1 MSHPS
6 LFIDALQYNNW
17 SEEILKQINQGG
29 LSAVHVTICYH
40 EDFQEMVQNVVDWNR
55 RFEDFSSLIFLGRT
69 AADVVKAQK
78 EGRTA
83 IFFGFQNCS
92 PIEDNIGLVE
102 VCHQL
107 GARFMQLTYNNQSLL
122 GTGCYEENDPGIT
135 RMGKQVI
142 KEMNRVGLVVD
153 MSHSA
158 ERSTLEAIEISER
171 PIAITHANPTFWH
184 PALRNKS
191 NEVLKALGESGGML
205 GFSVYPHHLKD
216 GSDCTLESFCNM
228 IADTAE
234 IMGIK
239 NIGIGTDLCQ
249 NQPDSVVEWMRNG
262 TWTNDRDYGE
272 GSASFAGF
280 PDQPEWFRDNRDF
293 VNIATGL
300 RSVGFSNDDVDLV
313 MGKNWLNFSNPR
325 LNLYNKFMSSES
337 VLIDIESDFMR
348 SPEKVM
354 RLDRMGSSFPTR
366 LSFMRTLIR
375 RMSKENWQFKRTLRK
390 VDKDGYGVSV
400 YSAITPKRTYSLIAF
415 TQEIPA
421 DMRTDRVIAEVWD
434 ATFSLFD
441 GVPTQEDI
449 DYLAENTPFRKVED
463 TGRVSLFWQEQIK
476 V

>member
-1 MSHPS
+1 MAHQS

-17 SEEILKQINQGG
+17 SEEGFQLINWCGI
-29 LSAVHVTICYH
+29 SAIHVTICYH
-40 EDFQEMVQNVVDWNR
+40 EDFQEMVQNVIDWNR
-55 RFEDFSSLIFLGRT
+55 RFEDYSALIFQGRT
-69 AADVVKAQK
+69 ASDVLKARK

-107 GARFMQLTYNNQSLL
+107 GVRFMQLTYNNQSLL

-191 NEVLKALGESGGML
+191 DEVLKALGESGGML

-216 GSDCTLESFCNM
+216 GSNCTLESFCTM
-228 IADTAE
+228 IADTADL
-234 IMGIK
+234 MGI
-239 NIGIGTDLCQ
+239 NSIGIGTDLCQ

-293 VNIATGL
+293 ANIESGL
-300 RSVGFSNDDVDLV
+300 LSKGFSNEDVELV
-313 MGKNWLNFSNPR
+313 MGKNWLNF
-325 LNLYNKFMSSES
+325 FEA
-337 VLIDIESDFMR
+337 
-348 SPEKVM
+348 
-354 RLDRMGSSFPTR
+354 SFEP
-366 LSFMRTLIR
+366 L
-375 RMSKENWQFKRTLRK
+375 K
-390 VDKDGYGVSV
+390 
-400 YSAITPKRTYSLIAF
+400 
-415 TQEIPA
+415 
-421 DMRTDRVIAEVWD
+421 
-434 ATFSLFD
+434 
-441 GVPTQEDI
+441 
-449 DYLAENTPFRKVED
+449 
-463 TGRVSLFWQEQIK
+463 
-476 V
+476 